1 MRRKVIIFISCLFFI
16 FSIFLSYLIFPEF
29 YYSLFE
35 RVEFWKINLK
45 SKKLK
50 TKGHTF
56 SYAEGGEGKTLLFVH
71 GFQSGKHFW
80 LKYAKKFSSNYHIV
94 IPDLPA
100 HGGSSYDESTKFDIS
115 SFAEY
120 LNDFVEE
127 KGFEEF
133 YLIGTSLGAGI
144 SISYAYQYPEKVKK
158 LVLLNPI
165 GIKPECE
172 KDVEKITKKNEGIFF
187 PNSLEDLDNLYFNLV
202 GRPFLGKNFIKKG
215 ILKHFIKRRKLS
227 KKIFFEIIKGDGIEK
242 ILDKIK
248 PKTLV
253 IMGRADK
260 IVNFSDFDIYKKN
273 ISDCDFIFLEE
284 GHHVFMDNSLD
295 RVISHLGNF
304 FER

>member
-1 MRRKVIIFISCLFFI
+1 MRRKVIVFIGCLFFI

-29 YYSLFE
+29 YYSLLE
-35 RVEFWKINLK
+35 RIAFSRVNLK

-50 TKGHTF
+50 AKEHTF
-56 SYAEGGEGKTLLFVH
+56 SYVEGGEGKTLLFVH

-80 LKYAKKFSSNYHIV
+80 IKYAKKLSPNYHIV

-100 HGGSSYDESTKFDIS
+100 HGGSSFSESTKFDIN

-127 KGFEEF
+127 KRLKNF

-144 SISYAYQYPEKVKK
+144 SISYAYQYPERVKK

-172 KDVEKITKKNEGIFF
+172 KEIEEITRKNEGIFF
-187 PNSLEDLDNLYFNLV
+187 PNSLEDLDKLYFNLV
-202 GRPFLGKNFIKKG
+202 GRPFLGKNFIKRG
-215 ILKHFIKRRKLS
+215 ILKHFIRKRKIS
-227 KKIFFEIIKGDGIEK
+227 KRIFFEIIKGEGIEK
-242 ILDKIK
+242 VLDKIK

-253 IMGRADK
+253 VMGKADK

-273 ISDCDFIFLEE
+273 IANGDFVFLED
-284 GHHVFMDNSLD
+284 GHHVFMDSSLN
-295 RVISHLGNF
+295 RVIDHLEVF